1 MICTAHFQEKFTA
14 MASLQYKNLIEEFLL
29 AALSTGSVAGLR
41 EIVAD
46 IGPEAAAEIIK
57 SLKSKG
63 ETPLLV
69 AIKRQNFQ
77 MVKFLVDNLKADIG
91 QLGLVWNGLKNL
103 MVPPLFSAIIY
114 GSSLHQEIIN
124 YLMDQ
129 DSANESSVV
138 LNSIHSSNLPQEQKT
153 NLLKLVGAVYVLRA
167 RTMEDEACSFGKKCW
182 SVAVDLQG
190 PSTIGILKNPH
201 QLSEW
206 ARKLFGTASEFK
218 TREDLD
224 LPHSFD
230 QLKIQ
235 AFLIV
240 ERIGRLI
247 HRGPHP
253 FFLSRLFEHRH
264 LLARIQNTRR
274 HFDILMLLLEGLRV
288 GEWQVVINSKWAYD
302 FVEEVSIQ
310 ILFHFTNSRNLPA
323 NHPQKFSRFMDIFR
337 CYSDLHFKCLQ
348 HPISKVSDTTNGI
361 CEWITNYFGNM
372 PPLNP
377 LQDEEFKQWLSQYI
391 RDVNCH
397 SGVRTPLQTACRLR
411 SPIKLIRMLLDAGAD
426 PSAADEKG
434 WAPLHF
440 LLKPISPLNRDI
452 SACVHL
458 LLDAGAHMDQLNSYG
473 QTPLDF
479 CKSLQSTLNQDGISD
494 PNLDAIV
501 KNFLPL
507 SLSAVSAV
515 K

>member
-1 MICTAHFQEKFTA
+1 
-14 MASLQYKNLIEEFLL
+14 MASHISETVLQVVGT
-29 AALSTGSVAGLR
+29 ASVNDLKK
-41 EIVAD
+41 IVAMN
-46 IGPEAAAEIIK
+46 GLEVVTETVK

-63 ETPLLV
+63 ETPLLL
-69 AIKRQNFQ
+69 AIKRQNLD
-77 MVKFLVDNLKADIG
+77 MVKYLVEELKADIG

-103 MVPPLFSAIIY
+103 TVPPLVSAMMY
-114 GSSLHQEIIN
+114 SSPRHLIDHLIE
-124 YLMDQ
+124 YLMKQ
-129 DSANESSVV
+129 DAANESSVV
-138 LNSIHSSNLPQEQKT
+138 LNSIHSSNLPQEQKMD
-153 NLLKLVGAVYVLRA
+153 LFKLVGAVYVLKA
-167 RTMEDEACSFGKKCW
+167 SNMDDEAFSFGKKCW
-182 SVAVDLQG
+182 SDAVTLRSE
-190 PSTIGILKNPH
+190 STTTIAERPH

-218 TREDLD
+218 TMEELD

-235 AFLIV
+235 AFLII

-264 LLARIQNTRR
+264 LLARIQKRR
-274 HFDILMLLLEGLRV
+274 IHLDILMLLLEGLRV

-323 NHPQKFSRFMDIFR
+323 NHPQKFSRFMHIFR

-348 HPISKVSDTTNGI
+348 HPISKVSDTTKGI

-411 SPIKLIRMLLDAGAD
+411 SPIKLIRMLLVAGAD

-501 KNFLPL
+501 KNFLPF